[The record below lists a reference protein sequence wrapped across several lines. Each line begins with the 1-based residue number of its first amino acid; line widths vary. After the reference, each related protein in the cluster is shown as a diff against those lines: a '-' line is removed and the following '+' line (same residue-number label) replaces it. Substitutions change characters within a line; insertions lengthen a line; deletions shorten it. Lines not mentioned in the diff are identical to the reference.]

1 MNAYECKG
9 KFLEDGHIDIPL
21 EIKKKLKNNQE
32 IKLIILTEEDEV
44 NEIEL
49 VEEMKG
55 AYKGLLSSSEE
66 FSKAKKQEKVLEER
80 KLNYE

>member
-1 MNAYECKG
+1 VNAYECKG